1 MNYIPVIKAC
11 ELLLPPFVPLTSSF
25 QIFLIVQPATYRAA
39 TGQPLTDVF
48 PLHATAAKLDDES
61 VLLG

>member
-1 MNYIPVIKAC
+1 MNYIPVVKAC
-11 ELLLPPFVPLTSSF
+11 ELLLLLFVPLTSSF
-25 QIFLIVQPATYRAA
+25 QIILIVQPAAYRAA
-39 TGQPLTDVF
+39 TRQPLTDVS